1 VRVSSWKSVS
11 VAILGILGIAIFLS
25 ASPAPPALNSV
36 QVAQS
41 ALHQIVLSLD
51 ADQSKINWNVDTTL
65 HEVHGTF
72 RLKSGSLQII
82 PDTGKASG
90 EIIVAATSGDS
101 GNTSRDARMH
111 KEIIESAKYPEAV
124 FRPALFDGTLKSSGV
139 SDITLR
145 GTLLLHGSEHPLS
158 IPVHAEFTGD
168 SWKGTGKFT
177 VPYTQWGMK
186 DASNFLLKVKPQV
199 FVEVQLAGSLKN
211 AN

>member
-1 VRVSSWKSVS
+1 VRVSDCKSIS
-11 VAILGILGIAIFLS
+11 VAIIAILTIAIFLS
-25 ASPAPPALNSV
+25 ASPSPPPLSSA

-41 ALHQIVLSLD
+41 TPHQIVLSYD
-51 ADQSKINWNVDTTL
+51 VDQSKIIWNVDSTL

-72 RLKSGSLQII
+72 RLKSGSLQIS

-90 EIIVAATSGDS
+90 EIVVLTTSGDS

-124 FRPALFDGTLKSSGV
+124 FRPSGFDGTLHSSGA
-139 SDITLR
+139 SDVTLR
-145 GTLLLHGSEHPLS
+145 GTLLLHGSEHPLT
-158 IPVHAEFTGD
+158 IPVHAELTGN
-168 SWKGTGKFT
+168 SWQGTGKFT

-186 DASNFLLKVKPQV
+186 DASNFLLKVKSPV
-199 FVEVQLAGSLKN
+199 FVEIQLSGSLKN

>member
-11 VAILGILGIAIFLS
+11 VAIVGILGITIFLS
-25 ASPAPPALNSV
+25 ASPAPPALHSA

-41 ALHQIVLSLD
+41 TSHQIVLSID
-51 ADQSKINWNVDTTL
+51 ADQSKISWNVDTTL

-82 PDTGKASG
+82 SDTGKASG

-111 KEIIESAKYPEAV
+111 KEIIESAKYPEAI
-124 FRPALFDGTLKSSGV
+124 FRPAIFDGTLKSSGA

-158 IPVHAEFTGD
+158 IPVHAEFTND

-199 FVEVQLAGSLKN
+199 FVEVQLAGSLKS
-211 AN
+211 AD